1 MCTPTGSRAFPS
13 DAAQRP
19 AESAQG
25 QLDPASSTGHMAQP
39 SLLEAQHDSA
49 SNLHGAVPS
58 FMASLLPQVSQSLLA
73 EHVIVLVLQGSSTNC
88 PAHLMHT
95 SLVGYE

>member
-1 MCTPTGSRAFPS
+1 
-13 DAAQRP
+13 
-19 AESAQG
+19 
-25 QLDPASSTGHMAQP
+25 
-39 SLLEAQHDSA
+39 
-49 SNLHGAVPS
+49 
-58 FMASLLPQVSQSLLA
+58 LLA